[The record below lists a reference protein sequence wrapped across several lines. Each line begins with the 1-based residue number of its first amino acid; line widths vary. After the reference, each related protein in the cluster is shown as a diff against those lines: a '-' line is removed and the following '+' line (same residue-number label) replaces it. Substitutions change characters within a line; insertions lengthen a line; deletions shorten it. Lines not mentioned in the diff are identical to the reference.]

1 MSKVLTNYCYSW
13 YRTKRRTNVLSRTN
27 ALTEEATADQRER
40 VYRTNVL
47 TEEATAD
54 PRKRA
59 DRRAS
64 ADRIV

>member
-1 MSKVLTNYCYSW
+1 M
-13 YRTKRRTNVLSRTN
+13 RRTNVLSRTDV
-27 ALTEEATADQRER
+27 LTAEATADPRER

-54 PRKRA
+54 QRERA